1 MRAAEIPGAGAKQ
14 EMEIMKR
21 RTGMMK
27 AGMLVLSILAAMV
40 LTGCVSSHSDV
51 KYGGKGPA
59 VGNATLRQVTCG
71 ETTKDWL
78 LTVLGAPS
86 RTAQGAHGTE
96 ILTYEYTKTV
106 DSEFHFFIFFNS
118 DDRREE
124 RTVYVFELENGVVT
138 RYWKES

>member
-1 MRAAEIPGAGAKQ
+1 MKHRA
-14 EMEIMKR
+14 
-21 RTGMMK
+21 GMMK
-27 AGMLVLSILAAMV
+27 AGILALSILVTMV
-40 LTGCVSSHSDV
+40 LTGCVSSRSDV

-86 RTAQGAHGTE
+86 RTAQGTNDTE

>member
-1 MRAAEIPGAGAKQ
+1 MKHRA
-14 EMEIMKR
+14 
-21 RTGMMK
+21 GMMK
-27 AGMLVLSILAAMV
+27 AGILALSILVTMV
-40 LTGCVSSHSDV
+40 LTGCVSSRSDV

-86 RTAQGAHGTE
+86 RTAQGANDTE

-106 DSEFHFFIFFNS
+106 DSEFHFFIFFSS

>member
-1 MRAAEIPGAGAKQ
+1 MRVAEIPGAGAKQ
-14 EMEIMKR
+14 EMEVMDRKA
-21 RTGMMK
+21 GMMK
-27 AGMLVLSILAAMV
+27 AGILVLSILAAMV

-78 LTVLGAPS
+78 LTVLGTPS
-86 RTAQGAHGTE
+86 RTAQGANGTE